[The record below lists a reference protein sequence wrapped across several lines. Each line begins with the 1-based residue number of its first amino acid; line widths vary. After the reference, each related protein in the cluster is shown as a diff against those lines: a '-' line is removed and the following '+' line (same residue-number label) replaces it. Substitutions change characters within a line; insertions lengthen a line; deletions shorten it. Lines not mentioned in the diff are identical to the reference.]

1 MRPSQ
6 HGFTLV
12 ELVVVMVIV
21 AVGLL
26 GLTRMFNDNVSAVV
40 SGEDVQRAAQ
50 YAQECTE
57 RILAL
62 RRNLSYFG
70 TAEITSTVCD
80 TSTLPAGFTRAVTF
94 VGSSDPYTGTSS
106 TACPTGRLC
115 RDVLVTVT
123 KGSVSAQTTVMLVA
137 Y

>member
-1 MRPSQ
+1 MRPAQ
-6 HGFTLV
+6 RGFTLV
-12 ELVVVMVIV
+12 EMVVVMVIV

-26 GLTRMFNDNVSAVV
+26 GLTRMFNDNVAAFT

-70 TAEITSTVCD
+70 TTEITTTACD
-80 TSTLPAGFTRAVTF
+80 SSTLPTGFARTITF
-94 VGSSDPYTGTSS
+94 GATDPYTGTSS
-106 TACPTGRLC
+106 TACPNGVSC
-115 RDVLVTVT
+115 RNVTVTVT
-123 KGSVSAQTTVMLVA
+123 KGSISADATVMLVA